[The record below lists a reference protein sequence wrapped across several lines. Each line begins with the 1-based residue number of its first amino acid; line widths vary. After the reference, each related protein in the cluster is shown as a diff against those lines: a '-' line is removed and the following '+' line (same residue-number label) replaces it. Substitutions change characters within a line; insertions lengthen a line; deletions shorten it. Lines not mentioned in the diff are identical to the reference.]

1 MAGVTEPDAVLKVAE
16 IEVPVNQDGTFTHTI
31 KLDKGENIIKVTA
44 TDMVGNATKQDVIIY
59 RTGESSLA
67 SGGGD
72 FWTSIRS
79 YLPLIISFIFSI
91 ILSAAII
98 LIKRG
103 FKKTSNRKLYVLK
116 TIRNISI
123 VLGGL
128 LLFFGGYCLWKYIT
142 LNRLSMGE
150 DYFAIAQESI
160 DKAYIILQEIELYG
174 SLLKITGIA
183 IGVCA
188 LTGVIS
194 NLIMKRT
201 INPNKKTKKGEYV
214 CPNCLAKFD
223 RPVKFCGKCGEKMS

>member
-16 IEVPVNQDGTFTHTI
+16 IEVPVNPDGTFTHTI

-72 FWTSIRS
+72 FWT
-79 YLPLIISFIFSI
+79 
-91 ILSAAII
+91 
-98 LIKRG
+98 
-103 FKKTSNRKLYVLK
+103 
-116 TIRNISI
+116 
-123 VLGGL
+123 
-128 LLFFGGYCLWKYIT
+128 
-142 LNRLSMGE
+142 
-150 DYFAIAQESI
+150 
-160 DKAYIILQEIELYG
+160 
-174 SLLKITGIA
+174 
-183 IGVCA
+183 
-188 LTGVIS
+188 
-194 NLIMKRT
+194 